1 MFGVAATN
9 VIGEMIWD
17 EEQKW
22 LAKRIKL
29 DSNPSASLIDDQREQ
44 VVGWEFV
51 GIEGQYLIYRRPVDD
66 WPELR
71 SSRPSI
77 PSIFE
82 RSRSLS
88 SLPFTVIDNSTTSPT
103 WALSISRRAEI

>member
-1 MFGVAATN
+1 MLQLDLKSFGIGILLTSSFIFGVAATN
-9 VIGEMIWD
+9 EIGEMIWD

-44 VVGWEFV
+44 VVGWQFV

-66 WPELR
+66 WPELPEQEAR
-71 SSRPSI
+71 YQRGSQ
-77 PSIFE
+77 
-82 RSRSLS
+82 LK
-88 SLPFTVIDNSTTSPT
+88 
-103 WALSISRRAEI
+103 EIYP

>member
-9 VIGEMIWD
+9 EIGEMIWD

-51 GIEGQYLIYRRPVDD
+51 GIERQYLIYRRPVDD
-66 WPELR
+66 WPELPEQEAR
-71 SSRPSI
+71 YQRGSQ
-77 PSIFE
+77 
-82 RSRSLS
+82 LK
-88 SLPFTVIDNSTTSPT
+88 
-103 WALSISRRAEI
+103 EIYP

>member
-1 MFGVAATN
+1 MKQLDLKSFGIGILLTSSFMFGVAATN

-51 GIEGQYLIYRRPVDD
+51 GIEGQYLIYRRPC
-66 WPELR
+66 L
-71 SSRPSI
+71 
-77 PSIFE
+77 
-82 RSRSLS
+82 LY
-88 SLPFTVIDNSTTSPT
+88 TSP
-103 WALSISRRAEI
+103 SPRD